1 MNYSDL
7 YDTNTRTPNRVY
19 LTETDPENVNIP
31 PESSNILVCE
41 NTQIKLGIKITI
53 KFPNIVE
60 RNCPLRTQE

>member
-1 MNYSDL
+1 M
-7 YDTNTRTPNRVY
+7 Y

-60 RNCPLRTQE
+60 RNYPLRTQE

>member
-1 MNYSDL
+1 M
-7 YDTNTRTPNRVY
+7 Y